1 MTQRQRRLQAVQ
13 FFPRLACTDTHRT
26 PSSGSAVNVVCY
38 ELCSAKEKAI
48 HINGEPWLV
57 VKTDQV
63 VSLVKT
69 LSSFADAA
77 GAIHIEKGSHRA
89 TPTNMLARCTYLLSF
104 SIHAII
110 GFQMHSTRVIWA
122 WARTLAAESRAPES
136 GKRKLPGRE
145 YAV

>member
-1 MTQRQRRLQAVQ
+1 MNYALRKRGQYTSTV
-13 FFPRLACTDTHRT
+13 
-26 PSSGSAVNVVCY
+26 
-38 ELCSAKEKAI
+38 K
-48 HINGEPWLV
+48 PWPA

-63 VSLVKT
+63 VTLVET

-77 GAIHIEKGSHRA
+77 GSLHIEKGSHRA
-89 TPTNMLARCTYLLSF
+89 TPTNMLAKCTYLLGF

-110 GFQMHSTRVIWA
+110 GFRMHSTRVIRA